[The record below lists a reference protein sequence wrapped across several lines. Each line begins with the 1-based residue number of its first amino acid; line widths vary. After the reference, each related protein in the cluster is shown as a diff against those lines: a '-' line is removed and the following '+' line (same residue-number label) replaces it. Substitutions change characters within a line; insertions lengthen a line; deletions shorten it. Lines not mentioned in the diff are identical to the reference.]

1 MILSHLADTLIGS
14 EIVKLGNIISDRVRG
29 GEKIYNFTIG
39 DFDPSIFPIPPELEA
54 GIIEAYQKHYTNY
67 PPADGIIE
75 LRRAVSVFLQH
86 QQGIDYQPNEIQ
98 IAAGGRPLIYT
109 TFKAIVDKGEKVIYA
124 VPSWNNNHYVH
135 MNDAVHCV
143 IEATPENNFM
153 PTAEDIAPHIP
164 DAALLCLCS
173 PQNPTGTTFT
183 KTELEKICDLV
194 LEENERRGDNEKK
207 LYMLFDQMYW
217 TLTYGSIEHY
227 NPVVLRPAL
236 KDYVVFIDGI
246 SKVFAATGVRL
257 GWSFGPA
264 TIMAKMK
271 AILSHLGAWSPMA
284 EQHATAKYLLQFD
297 NVQQYLK
304 QFKAEIEER
313 LQRIYK
319 GFINLKEEGY
329 KVDAITPQAAIY
341 LTIKVDLKG
350 KVTEEGTQIQSQE
363 DVTSYLLSKA
373 RLAVV
378 PFYAFGGDRS
388 SPWYR
393 LSVGTCKKD
402 EIDDMLQSLKHALA
416 SLK

>member
-1 MILSHLADTLIGS
+1 
-14 EIVKLGNIISDRVRG
+14 
-29 GEKIYNFTIG
+29 
-39 DFDPSIFPIPPELEA
+39 
-54 GIIEAYQKHYTNY
+54 
-67 PPADGIIE
+67 
-75 LRRAVSVFLQH
+75 
-86 QQGIDYQPNEIQ
+86 
-98 IAAGGRPLIYT
+98 
-109 TFKAIVDKGEKVIYA
+109 
-124 VPSWNNNHYVH
+124 
-135 MNDAVHCV
+135 
-143 IEATPENNFM
+143 
-153 PTAEDIAPHIP
+153 
-164 DAALLCLCS
+164 
-173 PQNPTGTTFT
+173 
-183 KTELEKICDLV
+183 
-194 LEENERRGDNEKK
+194 
-207 LYMLFDQMYW
+207 
-217 TLTYGSIEHY
+217 
-227 NPVVLRPAL
+227 
-236 KDYVVFIDGI
+236 
-246 SKVFAATGVRL
+246 
-257 GWSFGPA
+257 
-264 TIMAKMK
+264 MAKMK